1 MYSCHPLLI
10 SSSSV
15 RSILFLVWAL
25 ISLSWSEKSIH
36 PISGTRIALE
46 MSTWPSW
53 TNKCKGYFLWDFRG
67 NASLPLLKARKGT
80 FSSDCHGKRMFQTVK
95 PFLEPE
101 PGANLKKRS
110 DTKDGQKVFKPM
122 EPWSMWWISE
132 SNFTRRYMPLNHQS
146 LSQQMPLFAY
156 ASFRWFF
163 FFFFWHIDI
172 LSGRL

>member
-1 MYSCHPLLI
+1 
-10 SSSSV
+10 
-15 RSILFLVWAL
+15 
-25 ISLSWSEKSIH
+25 
-36 PISGTRIALE
+36 

-163 FFFFWHIDI
+163 FFFLKHKYPKWQVVGSGWGNG
-172 LSGRL
+172 LSSRNVTTQFLGKLSCVNLPLQSHHFQISTQE